1 MSAGGVPIIIARCAC
16 IISSSHV
23 QCPLRVVGLVGNKMS
38 LLLLGLVL
46 SLASAQSSVV
56 NSCSGRG
63 SCQRHLRPLA
73 PSDSTG
79 DTSEDRVLGRLL
91 CHLECLDSVRDQVSI
106 RIARSEIFNS
116 YIMMTRQYC
125 TDVHT
130 SDPFAWKCSIH
141 EQW

>member
-1 MSAGGVPIIIARCAC
+1 MLLIVYDDYNQRQLRMRNYTARGNNCPTRAYL
-16 IISSSHV
+16 SSK
-23 QCPLRVVGLVGNKMS
+23 RVVGLVGNKMS

-63 SCQRHLRPLA
+63 SCQRYLRPLA

-91 CHLECLDSVRDQVSI
+91 CHLECLDSVRDQVRL
-106 RIARSEIFNS
+106 RIAREVRF
-116 YIMMTRQYC
+116 
-125 TDVHT
+125 
-130 SDPFAWKCSIH
+130 SIAI
-141 EQW
+141 